1 MLRHLI
7 QSRLGN
13 SKEIIQFKSSFAT
26 LIRLQDMVVTTRSKS
41 EHRYKESLADV
52 VNNLKATCLHQPS
65 TSQHPPPKPVSTKPA
80 AILVPLFEDTHTG
93 AIHVLLTQRSSTL
106 NTHAGEVCLPGGKRE
121 DQDADDI
128 ATALRETHE
137 ELGIHPNHISIIGT
151 LPPILSKHFL
161 SVTPVLATIP
171 HNLEFNNNNNP
182 GEVSAV
188 FSVPLSCFLT
198 SKGGGYSCR
207 DVEWEPGIKYR
218 LHFFDIKYRNDG
230 VVYKV
235 WGLTAGV
242 LIQIAEMAYNRR
254 ADFLVNPPNCPSY
267 TLLTYEDGKLGFRP
281 DEDDGIC
288 LD

>member
-7 QSRLGN
+7 HSRLRN
-13 SKEIIQFKSSFAT
+13 SKEIIQFKSPFAT
-26 LIRLQDMVVTTRSKS
+26 LINLQDMVVTTRSNS
-41 EHRYKESLADV
+41 LYNHKESLADV
-52 VNNLKATCLHQPS
+52 VNNLRATCLHQPS
-65 TSQHPPPKPVSTKPA
+65 SPVSTKPA
-80 AILVPLFEDTHTG
+80 AVLVPLFEDTHTG

-121 DQDADDI
+121 DQDANDI
-128 ATALRETHE
+128 ATALRETQE
-137 ELGIHPNHISIIGT
+137 ELDIHPNHITIIGT

-171 HNLEFNNNNNP
+171 HNLEFNPDP

-188 FSVPLSCFLT
+188 FSVPLSRFLT
-198 SKGGGYSCR
+198 SQGGGYSWR

-218 LHFFDIKYRNDG
+218 LHFFDIKYSNDG

-242 LIQIAEMAYNRR
+242 LIHIAEMAYNRR
-254 ADFLVNPPNCPSY
+254 ADFLVNPPHCPSY
-267 TLLTYEDGKLGFRP
+267 TLLTYQGGKLGFRSTEGEK
-281 DEDDGIC
+281 DDDDDGIC
-288 LD
+288 L